1 MTTPKITV
9 IIPTRERAGVLGSAL
24 RTATSQTY
32 ENLEIIVSD
41 NCSGDGTDAVVR
53 CANDCRIRYLNT
65 GKRLSMS
72 QNWEFALGHV
82 QDGWVTFMGDDDG
95 LLPDAISRLADIIKQ
110 TQAPV
115 IRTEYCTYDWPGIPE
130 HPEGQLI
137 VPLTK
142 GIEKRNSRQW
152 LLRALEGKVR
162 YSQLPMI
169 YNGGFIHMPVL
180 QKIKDTMGNFF
191 SSINPDVYTAV
202 AIARTVNDFLFVRE
216 PLAISGTSKYSNGHS
231 ALSTNSARDP
241 KAYQQFLGEGNIPFH
256 PEIPT
261 QADGSLPP
269 SLQAC
274 VYESYLQS
282 SPLGGDALGMSHARQ
297 LPILLATSGKHRD
310 TIDSWGKIFAE
321 SHHLDYADAQRKA
334 AHLRPWL
341 QARALGQKTRR
352 VLRSVVTDK
361 LSLQNVHEAS
371 IAAGV
376 IRSAPSRSDSAR
388 FLIKELYL
396 ALNRATA

>member
-1 MTTPKITV
+1 MTAPKITV
-9 IIPTRERAGVLGSAL
+9 IIPTRERASVLNSAL
-24 RTATSQTY
+24 RTVTAQAY

-53 CANDCRIRYLNT
+53 HSNDSRIRYLNT

-72 QNWEFALGHV
+72 HNWEFALEHA

-95 LLPDAISRLADIIKQ
+95 LLPGAICRLADIIKQ

-115 IRTEYCTYDWPGIPE
+115 IRTEYCTYDWPGMPE

-142 GIEKRNSRQW
+142 GIEKRNSHQW
-152 LLRALEGKVR
+152 LQRALEGKVR

-169 YNGGFIHMPVL
+169 YNGGFIHLSVL
-180 QKIKDTMGNFF
+180 KKIKYKMGTFF
-191 SSINPDVYTAV
+191 SSVNPDVYTAI
-202 AIARTVNDFLFVRE
+202 AIARLINEFLFVRE
-216 PLAISGTSKYSNGHS
+216 PLAISGTSRYSNGHS
-231 ALSTNSARDP
+231 AFSTSVARDP
-241 KAYQQFLGEGNIPFH
+241 KAYQQFLSEGNIPFH
-256 PEIPT
+256 PDMPT
-261 QADGSLPP
+261 LADGKLPP

-274 VYESYLQS
+274 VYEAYLQS
-282 SPLGGDALGMSHARQ
+282 TLLAGDIQGMTHARQ
-297 LPILLATSGKHRD
+297 LPIFLATSGKHRAE
-310 TIDSWGKIFAE
+310 IDNWGKVFAE
-321 SHHLDYADAQRKA
+321 SHHLDYTNAQRIA

-352 VLRSVVTDK
+352 VFRSVVTDK
-361 LSLQNVHEAS
+361 LGLQNVYEAS

-376 IRSAPSRSDSAR
+376 IRAAPSRSDSAN
-388 FLIKELYL
+388 FLAKELYR
-396 ALNRATA
+396 ALSHIIT